1 MEPRIPRYVPVVNV
15 VLKFLTRRGVKA
27 GPVSIITVA
36 GRKSGRPH
44 STPVTPWVVDGK
56 RYVIAGISTSDWS
69 RNARAA
75 GAGTL
80 TSGRTTT
87 RVRLTEVT
95 DPALK
100 ERVVVAFGT
109 ENRGAGSFLK
119 QIAPAG
125 FQELLAG
132 WRDSVIGPAARSG
145 LTLAYKPGFC

>member
-27 GPVSIITVA
+27 GPVSIIT
-36 GRKSGRPH
+36 
-44 STPVTPWVVDGK
+44 
-56 RYVIAGISTSDWS
+56 
-69 RNARAA
+69 

-100 ERVVVAFGT
+100 ERVMVAFGT

-119 QIAPAG
+119 QIGVAPERTPEGFAAAVPHVAVFEVTTAG
-125 FQELLAG
+125 A
-132 WRDSVIGPAARSG
+132 
-145 LTLAYKPGFC
+145 

>member
-36 GRKSGRPH
+36 GRRSGRPH

-109 ENRGAGSFLK
+109 ENRGAASFLK
-119 QIAPAG
+119 QIGVAPERTPEGFAAAVPHVAVFEVTPAG
-125 FQELLAG
+125 A
-132 WRDSVIGPAARSG
+132 
-145 LTLAYKPGFC
+145 

>member
-1 MEPRIPRYVPVVNV
+1 MEPRIPKYVPVVNV
-15 VLKFLTRRGVKA
+15 VLKFLTRRGIKA
-27 GPVSIITVA
+27 GPVSVITVA
-36 GRKSGRPH
+36 GRRSGRPH

-56 RYVIAGISTSDWS
+56 RYVIAGIGTSDWS

-80 TSGRTTT
+80 TQGRTTT

-109 ENRGAGSFLK
+109 ENRGAASFLK
-119 QIAPAG
+119 QIGVAPERTPKG
-125 FQELLAG
+125 FAAAVPYVAVFE
-132 WRDSVIGPAARSG
+132 VTPAQG
-145 LTLAYKPGFC
+145 

>member
-27 GPVSIITVA
+27 GPVSIIAVA
-36 GRKSGRPH
+36 GRRSGRPH

-56 RYVIAGISTSDWS
+56 RYVIAGIGTSDWS

-109 ENRGAGSFLK
+109 ENRGAASFLK
-119 QIAPAG
+119 QIGVAPERTPKG
-125 FQELLAG
+125 FAAAVPYVAVFE
-132 WRDSVIGPAARSG
+132 VTPAQG
-145 LTLAYKPGFC
+145 

>member
-1 MEPRIPRYVPVVNV
+1 M
-15 VLKFLTRRGVKA
+15 
-27 GPVSIITVA
+27 
-36 GRKSGRPH
+36 
-44 STPVTPWVVDGK
+44 TPWVVDGK
-56 RYVIAGISTSDWS
+56 RYVIAGIGTSDWS

-109 ENRGAGSFLK
+109 ENRGAASFLK
-119 QIAPAG
+119 QIGVAPERTPEG
-125 FQELLAG
+125 F
-132 WRDSVIGPAARSG
+132 AAVVPYVAVFEVTPVQG
-145 LTLAYKPGFC
+145 

>member
-36 GRKSGRPH
+36 GRRSGRPH

-56 RYVIAGISTSDWS
+56 RYVIAGIGTSDWS

-109 ENRGAGSFLK
+109 ENRGAASFLK
-119 QIAPAG
+119 QIGVAPERTPKG
-125 FQELLAG
+125 FAAAVPYVAVFE
-132 WRDSVIGPAARSG
+132 VTPAQSPR
-145 LTLAYKPGFC
+145 P

>member
-1 MEPRIPRYVPVVNV
+1 MEPRIPKYVPVVNV
-15 VLKFLTRRGVKA
+15 VLKFLTRRGIKA
-27 GPVSIITVA
+27 GRSASSPWPGA
-36 GRKSGRPH
+36 DRAH

-56 RYVIAGISTSDWS
+56 RYVIAGIGTSDWS

-109 ENRGAGSFLK
+109 ENRGAASFLK
-119 QIAPAG
+119 QIGVAPERTPKG
-125 FQELLAG
+125 F
-132 WRDSVIGPAARSG
+132 AAAVPYVAVFEVTPVQG
-145 LTLAYKPGFC
+145 